1 MWKGLKSIL
10 VFLFQLILVG
20 IAILIINITPTGI
33 RDAITAICVLVVI
46 YIINLKFNKIT
57 ADLEDRIDYLEQSLA
72 HVEVKTD

>member
-33 RDAITAICVLVVI
+33 RDAITAVCVIVVI

-57 ADLEDRIDYLEQSLA
+57 ADLDDRIDDLEQNLA
-72 HVEVKTD
+72 HLEAKMD

>member
-72 HVEVKTD
+72 HVEAKMD